1 MLQIQHI
8 CKEYRTGTLVQ
19 KALDDVSLSLR
30 DNEFVAILGPSGSGK
45 TTLLNIIGGLDRYDS
60 GDLIING
67 ISTKKYKD
75 RDWDSY
81 RNHTIGFVFQ
91 SYNLIPHQTV
101 LANVELALTISGIG
115 KEERKKRAIEALK
128 KVGLGEQ
135 LHKRPSQMSGG
146 QMQRVAIARAL
157 VNDPDI
163 LLADEP
169 TGALDTATSVQVMEL
184 LKEVANDRL
193 VVMVTHNPELA
204 EEYATRIVTLKDGKI
219 RSDTDKFYVNEAVME
234 EPEHKNMGK
243 SSMSFL
249 TALSLSFNNLKTKKA
264 RTLLTSFAGS
274 IGIIGIALILALSNG
289 VNAYIK
295 SIEEE
300 TLSEYPLQIQSTG
313 FDITS
318 MMVGNMDSG
327 SGSSDKKE
335 TKKDGEVK
343 VMQVMTNMFS
353 TMDSNDLKSLKKYLD
368 SGKSGIEDYTSA
380 VEYSYSISP
389 QIFRQNKDSSARQVN
404 PDKSFEALGI
414 GSGSS
419 TSSLMSSMMSTNVF
433 FEMPKT
439 ESLYENQ
446 YDVKAG
452 RWPQNY
458 NECVLVLTSDGG
470 ISDFLLYTLG
480 LRDQLELDE
489 MIQEFINEKDVNT
502 PADIDNYTYE
512 DILGK
517 TFKLVNVS
525 DCYEY
530 DSQYKVWKDK
540 SDNKEYMKKLV
551 EQGEDL
557 KIVGIVQASKDA
569 NASALTP
576 GIGYPQSLT
585 EHVAKEAAKSEI
597 VKDQL
602 ENPSK
607 NVFTGEQF
615 GTTEEKNRL
624 DASSLFTVDEDALQK
639 AFGFDDSGL
648 SSDLLSADSLNL
660 ENAFQMGGDFL
671 DLSGI
676 INLDQISLDVS
687 GMPQMNLGDMI
698 ESLDLT
704 VKPGGMQKLS
714 ESIMEGYQEY
724 VKSHPEADYSNL
736 AGDFMDYLMTDE
748 AQKILKDNLQE
759 IIESTGGFK
768 ITIDQMQDLVQRVM
782 KGYQKYAAEKGYT
795 DPDKLGEYL
804 AEYLKTEEAKEIMN
818 TWQQEIFG
826 DTVINITSDQLK
838 KLTKE
843 LTSSYPAYA
852 AANGKADPT
861 KMGDYFLNYLA
872 TADGKQ
878 RLMNGLSEV
887 IDMDQLESQL
897 GAAMGSY
904 MAKAMGTY
912 TGAIS
917 DVLETKITSAMNQI
931 VTQITG
937 GIGNAMQAA
946 MGNVGNQ
953 LQNMLGSSMKID
965 TDAFAKAF
973 QMNMTEDDLKEL
985 MTSMT
990 MSATASYDNNLKK
1003 LGYADFADPSQISIY
1018 PTDFESKEEVV
1029 KILDSYNSRMEKEGK
1044 EEQVITYTDIVGTL
1058 MSSVTNIVDIISYVL
1073 IAFVAISLV
1082 VSSIMIGVITYIS
1095 VLERKKE
1102 IGILRA
1108 IGASKRNVS
1117 QVFNAETVI
1126 IGLCAGLIGIGLSLL
1141 LLIPGNMII
1150 HAVANNNKI
1159 NAFLPVL
1166 PAIVLILLSIGLTLL
1181 GGIIPS
1187 RKAAK
1192 NDPVTALRTE

>member
-1 MLQIQHI
+1 M
-8 CKEYRTGTLVQ
+8 
-19 KALDDVSLSLR
+19 
-30 DNEFVAILGPSGSGK
+30 
-45 TTLLNIIGGLDRYDS
+45 
-60 GDLIING
+60 
-67 ISTKKYKD
+67 
-75 RDWDSY
+75 
-81 RNHTIGFVFQ
+81 
-91 SYNLIPHQTV
+91 

-313 FDITS
+313 FDMTS

-615 GTTEEKNRL
+615 GTTEEKNGL